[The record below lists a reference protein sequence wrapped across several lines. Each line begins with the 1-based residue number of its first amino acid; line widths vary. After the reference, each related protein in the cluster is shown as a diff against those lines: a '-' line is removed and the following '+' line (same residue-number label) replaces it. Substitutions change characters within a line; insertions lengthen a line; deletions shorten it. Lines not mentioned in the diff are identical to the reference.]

1 MADVVRVVVDAM
13 GGDHAPEEIVKG
25 AIDAVHADARIH
37 VIFTGNEEPLARELA
52 KYTYPEGRVETVY
65 TTERI
70 EMAES
75 PVRAI
80 RTKKDSSMVV
90 GMRLIKDG
98 KADAFVTAGSTGAA
112 LAGGQLLVGRIK
124 GVERP
129 ALAPILPTKD
139 GVVLLI
145 DCGANVDARPSHL
158 KQFALMGSI
167 YMRDVIGIADPR
179 VSILNVGAEEEKG
192 NKLVK
197 ETYPLLKGC
206 EGIRFT
212 GSVEACDIPAGA
224 TDVVVCEAFAGNIV
238 LKLYEGM
245 ADTLIGKIKEGL
257 KSTVR
262 SKIGAALAMPAL
274 KSTLKSFDTSNYGGA
289 PLLGLNGLV
298 VKTHGSSK
306 ANDVKN
312 SVLQCAAFAEQDITG
327 KIRQAIRAADAEDS

>member
-1 MADVVRVVVDAM
+1 MADEVRVVVDAM

-25 AIDAVHADARIH
+25 AVDALLKDERIRI
-37 VIFTGNEEPLARELA
+37 IFTGNQEPLDAELA
-52 KYTYPEGRVETVY
+52 KYTYPKDRVETVY

-75 PVRAI
+75 PVHAI

-90 GMRLIKDG
+90 GMRLVKEG
-98 KADAFVTAGSTGAA
+98 KADAFVTAGSTGAT

-145 DCGANVDARPSHL
+145 DCGANMDARPSHL
-158 KQFALMGSI
+158 KQFAQMGSI
-167 YMRDVIGIADPR
+167 YMRDIIGIADPR

-197 ETYPLLKGC
+197 ETYPLLKAC
-206 EGIRFT
+206 EGINFT
-212 GSVEACDIPAGA
+212 GSVEANEIPAGA

-257 KSTVR
+257 KSTAR

-274 KSTLKSFDTSNYGGA
+274 KSTLKSFDTAEYGGA
-289 PLLGLNGLV
+289 PMLGLNGLV

-312 SVLQCAAFAEQDITG
+312 SCLQCIAFKEQNISE
-327 KIRQAIRAADAEDS
+327 KIRAAIQAESSKE